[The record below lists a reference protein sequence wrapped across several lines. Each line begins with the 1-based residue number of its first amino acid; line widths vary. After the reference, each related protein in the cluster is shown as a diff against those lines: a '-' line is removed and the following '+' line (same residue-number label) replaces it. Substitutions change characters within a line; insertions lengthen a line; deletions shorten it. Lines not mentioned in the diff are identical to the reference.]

1 MAEKAKLEIVMENKE
16 IRAEIK
22 GEPVEVMFLAKKA
35 LQEAEKEL
43 RKSTGLSGEEVL
55 ELMDEVVE
63 SWRTEACYGREIA
76 AVRGAMK
83 MMEILARR

>member
-43 RKSTGLSGEEVL
+43 RKYL
-55 ELMDEVVE
+55 
-63 SWRTEACYGREIA
+63 
-76 AVRGAMK
+76 
-83 MMEILARR
+83 